1 MAKKSIYREVRYIVG
16 FDATDSYGDVLF
28 FPMIQL
34 DGCKASRLDSFSCW
48 TASSDDTREMSLA
61 YGAAQAECD
70 QLNAKLE
77 AKGLNRL
84 REVS

>member
-1 MAKKSIYREVRYIVG
+1 MAKKAVYREVRYVVG
-16 FDATDSYGDVLF
+16 FDASDAWGEVLF

-34 DGCKASRLDSFSCW
+34 DGCQASRLDSFHSW
-48 TASSDDTREMSLA
+48 TATVDDATAMSLA
-61 YGAAQAECD
+61 FGAAQAECD

-77 AKGLNRL
+77 SKGLNRL